1 MLTKEEKSL
10 MINQEIDKLKV
21 FKSHIIEAEA
31 LYKVQDPEYPSDL
44 TLNKIDIIDK
54 KIQALTNM
62 LEML

>member
-21 FKSHIIEAEA
+21 FKSHIIEVEA